1 MGLVAKSEDQHLL
14 GRDRITSLSVP
25 KPFLPME
32 WDGRPDE
39 EGIKLGMS
47 RE

>member
-1 MGLVAKSEDQHLL
+1 
-14 GRDRITSLSVP
+14 
-25 KPFLPME
+25 ME

-47 RE
+47 REWESSQQPWEGVADGIAEQRAR